1 MHMLLDCLTFP
12 DNELYRFLNASNN
25 LEGKMRLGKYKK
37 TGTLDYTRLK
47 ESVICDK
54 LEENIVNYK

>member
-25 LEGKMRLGKYKK
+25 LQGKIILGKYKK

-47 ESVICDK
+47 ELVICDK
-54 LEENIVNYK
+54 LQEDNVNYK